1 MAKSTMTP
9 RKEQAAKTRQE
20 IFDTAIELFDSK
32 GYENVSIVEICERAG
47 VSTGAFYHH
56 FKAKDQILMEEFLKV
71 DGFYRELLGDI
82 SGMDD
87 YREKLLAFTTAT
99 MRFMADMGLKRT
111 KVTYHTQIGP
121 DKKASY
127 LGNPNRALYSI
138 IEGLYR
144 EGQEKGEVRRDLSAE
159 DLARL
164 TIHCYRGIVYDWC
177 LANGKFD
184 MVKTGE
190 EMVDMLT
197 DGVLTKGTGSR

>member
-20 IFDTAIELFDSK
+20 LFDTAIELFDSK
-32 GYENVSIVEICERAG
+32 GYENISISDICEKAG

-56 FKAKDQILMEEFLKV
+56 FKAKDQILMEEFLKA
-71 DGFYRELLGDI
+71 DDFYRELLEEI
-82 SGMDD
+82 AGMDD
-87 YREKLLAFTTAT
+87 YREKLRAFTVSI
-99 MRFMADMGLKRT
+99 MRFMDDMGLKMV

-127 LGNPNRALYSI
+127 LGNEKRALYSI

-159 DLARL
+159 DLARF

-184 MVKTGE
+184 LVKTGE
-190 EMVDMLT
+190 EMVDFLA
-197 DGVLTKGTGSR
+197 DGLLSTG